1 VSTHSPRPLTDHVM
15 TLTTPFDEN
24 LAVDFDAVVV
34 NVEYLLDLP
43 GCGGLYLGSVYQE
56 FWTLSMAERS
66 ELTRAVTAA
75 VNGRVPVIAGV
86 SAASVRDTID
96 LIAVAESAGA
106 DYLMMWPPI
115 FGPRTDQG
123 VLDFYRQ
130 ALHTTSL
137 PTFVYSTR
145 LAELGY
151 FLDNVCIQILADEF
165 EHLYGV
171 KDGTGDVNDFLE
183 RTDTFGDRL
192 KIGTPFE
199 EHWALV
205 RAAYPAKSADFILG
219 SSRASYMQT
228 RERPYLFETIT
239 AIRAGRTS
247 EAFAALSRVRS
258 LIRLQSES
266 FARGVHPI
274 ALMKYAMSLNG
285 HRGVTVRPPTPAL
298 SYGDQ
303 ERVKTLMTQA
313 GLVTERRAASV
324 GGGS

>member
-1 VSTHSPRPLTDHVM
+1 M

-24 LAVDFDAVVV
+24 LAVDFDAVAA

-56 FWTLSMAERS
+56 FWTLSMAERTR
-66 ELTRAVTAA
+66 LTRAVIAA

-86 SAASVRDTID
+86 SAASAHDTID
-96 LIAVAESAGA
+96 LVAVAESAGA

-115 FGPRTDQG
+115 FGPRGDQG

-130 ALHTTSL
+130 ALRTTSL
-137 PTFVYSTR
+137 PTFVYSTH

-165 EHLYGV
+165 DHLYGV
-171 KDGTGDVNDFLE
+171 KDGTGDVTEFLE

-199 EHWALV
+199 EYWALG
-205 RAAYPAKSADFILG
+205 RAAYPAKAADFILG
-219 SSRASYMQT
+219 SSRACYMQT
-228 RERPYLFETIT
+228 RERPYLYETIT

-247 EAFAALSRVRS
+247 EAFATLSRIRS
-258 LIRLQSES
+258 RIRLQGES

-285 HRGVTVRPPTPAL
+285 HRGRTVRPPTPAL
-298 SYGDQ
+298 SHGDQ
-303 ERVKTLMTQA
+303 EQLRALMEHV
-313 GLVTERRAASV
+313 GLVTGRRASSV
-324 GGGS
+324 GAES